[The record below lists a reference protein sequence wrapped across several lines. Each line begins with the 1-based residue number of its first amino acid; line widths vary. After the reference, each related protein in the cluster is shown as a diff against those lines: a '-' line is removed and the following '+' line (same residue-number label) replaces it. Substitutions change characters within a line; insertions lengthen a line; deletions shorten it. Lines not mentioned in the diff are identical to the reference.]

1 MGDPELRNDEKIL
14 LRTPGVFV
22 KSIPFEGILTNKR
35 IILVDRAANLLPQKE
50 IPLVTIRDVEAGE
63 NAIRD
68 QIITLSVLLRSG
80 EKRQMILTFSRQ
92 TGGNRIRERDAWL
105 KALKEHTSSGFEQVV
120 RKVIPGRGQPPK
132 KPGTSS
138 SPRIRVIG
146 SPHAQNVP
154 PSGNLPEKQERP
166 EVVPIKKII
175 EVPPAQAS
183 PEPRKNASFTSSPQ
197 LGTYCSRCGNR
208 VPDGSGYCN
217 RCGSRI
223 VVPNNGGASIVAP
236 VVKPQLRTEEHS
248 HPAFAEDGTGEP
260 YIERSAERI
269 PSGTLPSVDNEPD
282 RPAEREPAPRVTVTA
297 PVVREEQSVRDGEL
311 SEPEVPV
318 VPDSRPPEAVSAAGV
333 PGGPKKP
340 WQGFSVKPGKK
351 AVIGVVVVIIV
362 IAVIL
367 GGFFI
372 YPMISESPGTTP
384 DTGASTTTLPTIVKT
399 VATPK
404 PTQPIVPS
412 VMTTRTIVPGNRPAN
427 VGF

>member
-1 MGDPELRNDEKIL
+1 MGDPELRSDEKIL

-35 IILVDRAANLLPQKE
+35 IILVDRATNLLPQKE
-50 IPLVTIRDVEAGE
+50 IPLVTIMDVEAGE

-68 QIITLSVLLRSG
+68 QVITLSVLLRSG

-92 TGGNRIRERDAWL
+92 TGGNRIKERDAWL
-105 KALKEHTSSGFEQVV
+105 KALKDHTSSGFEQVV
-120 RKVIPGRGQPPK
+120 RKVIPGLGQPPK
-132 KPGTSS
+132 KPETSS

-154 PSGNLPEKQERP
+154 LSGELSEKKERQGVAP
-166 EVVPIKKII
+166 VKKII
-175 EVPPAQAS
+175 EVPPAQAP
-183 PEPRKNASFTSSPQ
+183 PEPQKNASFASPPQ

-223 VVPNNGGASIVAP
+223 FVPNNGGASIVPP
-236 VVKPQLRTEEHS
+236 VVKPQLRTEENLQ
-248 HPAFAEDGTGEP
+248 PAFAEDGTREP
-260 YIERSAERI
+260 CIEQSAERI
-269 PSGTLPSVDNEPD
+269 PSGTLRSVDNEPD
-282 RPAEREPAPRVTVTA
+282 KPAEREPVPRVTMTA
-297 PVVREEQSVRDGEL
+297 PVVWEEPSGRDDEI

-318 VPDSRPPEAVSAAGV
+318 ILDSRPPEPVSAPGEPGV
-333 PGGPKKP
+333 PKKP

-351 AVIGVVVVIIV
+351 AVIGIVVVIIV

-367 GGFFI
+367 GSFFI
-372 YPMISESPGTTP
+372 YPMISESPGKTP
-384 DTGASTTTLPTIVKT
+384 DTGAPTTTLPTIVKT
-399 VATPK
+399 VVTPK
-404 PTQPIVPS
+404 PTQSIVPS

>member
-1 MGDPELRNDEKIL
+1 MGDPELRSDEQIL

-35 IILVDRAANLLPQKE
+35 IILVDRATNLLPQKE
-50 IPLVTIRDVEAGE
+50 IPLVTIRDAEAGE

-68 QIITLSVLLRSG
+68 QVITLSVLLRSG

-120 RKVIPGRGQPPK
+120 QKVIPGRGQPAK
-132 KPGTSS
+132 KPETSS

-146 SPHAQNVP
+146 SPHAQNGP
-154 PSGNLPEKQERP
+154 PSGTLSERKEQQGVAP
-166 EVVPIKKII
+166 VKKII

-183 PEPRKNASFTSSPQ
+183 PEPRKNASFASSPQ

-223 VVPNNGGASIVAP
+223 FVPNNGGASIVMP
-236 VVKPQLRTEEHS
+236 VVNPQLRNEENIQ
-248 HPAFAEDGTGEP
+248 PAFAQDGTREP
-260 YIERSAERI
+260 RIEQSADGN

-282 RPAEREPAPRVTVTA
+282 KPAEREPVSRVTVPA
-297 PVVREEQSVRDGEL
+297 PVVWEEPSGRDDEI

-318 VPDSRPPEAVSAAGV
+318 IPDSRPPGAVPARGEPGV
-333 PGGPKKP
+333 PKKP

-351 AVIGVVVVIIV
+351 AVIGIVVVIIV

-367 GGFFI
+367 GSFFI

-384 DTGASTTTLPTIVKT
+384 DTGTPSTTLPTLVKT
-399 VATPK
+399 PVTPK
-404 PTQPIVPS
+404 PTQSIIPS

>member
-35 IILVDRAANLLPQKE
+35 IILVDRATNLLPQKE

-68 QIITLSVLLRSG
+68 QVITLSVLLRSG

-120 RKVIPGRGQPPK
+120 QKVIPARGQPPK
-132 KPGTSS
+132 KPETSS

-146 SPHAQNVP
+146 SPHAQNAP
-154 PSGNLPEKQERP
+154 LSGKLPEKKERQGVEP
-166 EVVPIKKII
+166 VKKII

-223 VVPNNGGASIVAP
+223 FVPNNGGALL
-236 VVKPQLRTEEHS
+236 VVKPQPHAEENS
-248 HPAFAEDGTGEP
+248 QPAVPEDGPGEP
-260 YIERSAERI
+260 RIEQSAERI
-269 PSGTLPSVDNEPD
+269 PSGTLRSVDNEPFN
-282 RPAEREPAPRVTVTA
+282 PAEREPAPRLTVT
-297 PVVREEQSVRDGEL
+297 REELSGRDEEIT
-311 SEPEVPV
+311 EPDVPFI
-318 VPDSRPPEAVSAAGV
+318 PDSPTDEPVSAAGD

-340 WQGFSVKPGKK
+340 WHGFSVKPGKK
-351 AVIGVVVVIIV
+351 AVIGIVLVIIV

-372 YPMISESPGTTP
+372 YPMISERPGTTP
-384 DTGASTTTLPTIVKT
+384 DTGAPSTTLPTIVKT
-399 VATPK
+399 MVTPK
-404 PTQPIVPS
+404 PMQSMVPS

>member
-35 IILVDRAANLLPQKE
+35 IILVDRATNLLPQKE

-68 QIITLSVLLRSG
+68 QVITLSVLLRSG

-105 KALKEHTSSGFEQVV
+105 KAIKDHTSSGFEQVV
-120 RKVIPGRGQPPK
+120 RKVIPGHGQPPK
-132 KPGTSS
+132 KPDTSS

-154 PSGNLPEKQERP
+154 LSGKLPEKKERQGAEP
-166 EVVPIKKII
+166 VKKII

-208 VPDGSGYCN
+208 VPDGSGFCN

-223 VVPNNGGASIVAP
+223 FVPNSGGAPP
-236 VVKPQLRTEEHS
+236 VVNPQLRAEENS
-248 HPAFAEDGTGEP
+248 QPAFPEEGTREP
-260 YIERSAERI
+260 LIEQSAERI
-269 PSGTLPSVDNEPD
+269 PSGTLRSVENQPVN
-282 RPAEREPAPRVTVTA
+282 PAEREPAPRLTVTA
-297 PVVREEQSVRDGEL
+297 PVAREELSGRDEEIA
-311 SEPEVPV
+311 EPDVPFIH
-318 VPDSRPPEAVSAAGV
+318 DSQPPEPVSAAGE

-340 WQGFSVKPGKK
+340 WHGFSVKPGKK
-351 AVIGVVVVIIV
+351 AVIGIVLVIIV

-372 YPMISESPGTTP
+372 YPMISEPPGTNP
-384 DTGASTTTLPTIVKT
+384 DTGAPPPPPSRLSLKPWPLPN
-399 VATPK
+399 PRN
-404 PTQPIVPS
+404 PCYRQ
-412 VMTTRTIVPGNRPAN
+412 
-427 VGF
+427 